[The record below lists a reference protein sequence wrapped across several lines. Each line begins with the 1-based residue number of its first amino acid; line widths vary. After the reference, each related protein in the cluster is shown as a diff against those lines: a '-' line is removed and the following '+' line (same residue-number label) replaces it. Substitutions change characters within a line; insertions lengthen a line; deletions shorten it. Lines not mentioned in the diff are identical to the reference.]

1 MTASVTV
8 KHRLGTGASILA
20 AAVMGM
26 CLASPTPAAAQD
38 AATLQSIQQ
47 QIQQLQAQLK
57 KLQADAARRD
67 AELKQA
73 KEEAAR
79 ARATAANTSP
89 VPAPRQPL
97 LATPAVVPAAVPPV
111 TPSIP
116 STAAPGS
123 AFVTMPPNDKDA
135 SGTPY
140 FNTGKPSGK
149 FNIGALTITLGGWLE
164 LDGIYRSRN
173 ENAGVSNNFNS
184 AIPFPNS
191 PNYNTGEFVASAQRT
206 RVAIGAE
213 ASPFDGDKLMG
224 YFESDFISAGSS
236 SNSNT
241 SNGYTM
247 RIRQAFVDYDDP
259 SDDFNILVGQAYTL
273 LVPFKSGMSVRSEN
287 IPPTLEDNYIQGFPV
302 ARQPQLRVT
311 TRLGDNVWLGASI
324 EAPQSTFGGTKPTI
338 NDVSILTGSVPFS
351 ATTPAANTGTIA
363 SGNLNPLNSYSYNT
377 IPDIIVKGAW
387 EPGFGHYELFGIAR
401 FFKDEK
407 VYTGGSGDATAD
419 GGGIGTAASLPVI
432 PGRMELLGNVLVG
445 YGIGRY
451 GPGGLPDATYKANGS
466 PQPLPEIEA
475 SIGVVGHPTPKL
487 DLFAFGGIEAVE
499 RNIGGTGS
507 SAFGYG
513 NPSFVNA
520 GCDVIS
526 AATVQPTCTAN
537 TRAVAGLQ
545 IGGWYTWLHGGYGTL
560 LSGLQYQY
568 DKRTTFRGVGG
579 SPSTDENM
587 IQVVVRYIPFQ

>member
-20 AAVMGM
+20 AAVMGT
-26 CLASPTPAAAQD
+26 CVAGPTPAAAQD

-47 QIQQLQAQLK
+47 QILQLQAQLK

-79 ARATAANTSP
+79 ARATTANTSP
-89 VPAPRQPL
+89 VPGPRQPL
-97 LATPAVVPAAVPPV
+97 LVNPGVTPAATPPV

-116 STAAPGS
+116 STAVPGS

-140 FNTGKPSGK
+140 FNTDKPTGK
-149 FNIGALTITLGGWLE
+149 FNIGGLTISLGGWFE

-191 PNYNTGEFVASAQRT
+191 PNYNTGELRASAQRT
-206 RVAIGAE
+206 RIALGAE
-213 ASPFDGDKLMG
+213 GNPFDGDKLMG

-247 RIRQAFVDYDDP
+247 RIRHAFVDYDDK
-259 SDDFNILVGQAYTL
+259 SDNFNILVGQAYTL
-273 LVPFKSGMSVRSEN
+273 LVPFKSGLSVRSEN

-311 TRLGDNVWLGASI
+311 TRLGDSVWLGASI
-324 EAPQSTFGGTKPTI
+324 ESPQSTFGGTKPTI
-338 NDVSILTGSVPFS
+338 NDVSIQTGSVPFS
-351 ATTPAANTGTIA
+351 ATTPAANTGSIA

-377 IPDIIVKGAW
+377 IPDIIVKGAV

-401 FFKDEK
+401 FLKDEK
-407 VYTGGSGDATAD
+407 VYTDGSGDATAV

-475 SIGVVGHPTPKL
+475 SIGVIGHPTPKL

-499 RNIGGTGS
+499 RNIGGTGGN
-507 SAFGYG
+507 AFGYG
-513 NPSFVNA
+513 NPSFVNT

-526 AATVQPTCTAN
+526 AATVQPACTAN

-560 LSGLQYQY
+560 LTGLQYQY